1 MREVCG
7 AVSGAA
13 MVLGILRVYSVPEDV
28 QAKRGH
34 YHLVQEF
41 AGIFRE
47 KNGSIICRELLSG
60 APVVKGDDPEPR
72 TESYY
77 RKRPCPELVREAA
90 EITAQLLG
98 KTVQ

>member
-1 MREVCG
+1 
-7 AVSGAA
+7 
-13 MVLGILRVYSVPEDV
+13 MVLGILKGYSDPEDV

-41 AGIFRE
+41 ASVFRE